1 MSTKQQTIFLRSNN
15 SSYHTADYTFLSSIH
30 GLIRNGAYDSV
41 GNQMHAIVERE
52 RIRIPMRDYGPRMM
66 TVTESAFRV
75 QLASSLQRSNTRHK
89 YTMLISVNL
98 HINLKAVT
106 QWNACCKR
114 LTSAHNTMKSL
125 HYIVCFTYMCVSF
138 TPSAIQILK

>member
-1 MSTKQQTIFLRSNN
+1 MNTKQQTIFRSSNN
-15 SSYHTADYTFLSSIH
+15 FSYHIADYTFLSSIH

-41 GNQMHAIVERE
+41 GNQMHAIIERE

-75 QLASSLQRSNTRHK
+75 QRWYSQAPSNTRHK

-98 HINLKAVT
+98 HINLKAAT
-106 QWNACCKR
+106 QWNARCKR
-114 LTSAHNTMKSL
+114 LTSKQNTMKSL
-125 HYIVCFTYMCVSF
+125 YYIVYSTFM
-138 TPSAIQILK
+138 